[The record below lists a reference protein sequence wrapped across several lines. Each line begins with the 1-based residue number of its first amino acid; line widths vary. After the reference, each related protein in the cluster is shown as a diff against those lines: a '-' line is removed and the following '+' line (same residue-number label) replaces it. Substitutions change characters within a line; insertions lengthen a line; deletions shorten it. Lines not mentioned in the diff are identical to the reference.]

1 MSAYKLFDAIRRRVR
16 AATSA
21 AVGLRLLAAGA
32 HGRFFMSAF
41 HLADPHPVWIWRRVM
56 RHLHPEDL
64 LCWLTFWHS
73 DAEYFAAAAAQHR
86 RAGVS
91 PDRVWVLG
99 NTPDEV
105 AAAKRAGFRAAW
117 VHHNCWLDERMFQPL
132 GLPKS
137 YLAVM
142 VTQPAA
148 YKRPWLASEVPGLA
162 IVAGRPFAT
171 HGVDL
176 AAIPHSAY
184 VTDVGAAEVCRIINQ
199 SEVGLILSEEEGG
212 CFASSEYLMC
222 GIPVVSTPSRGGR
235 DAFYDADHTLIVE
248 PSAADVAR
256 GVVELA
262 GRRLDAAQISR
273 RHLDRSMEF
282 RATFAR
288 EVLTVALAEIGSSRE
303 AGEVMT
309 SCFQHKMIEWL
320 RPSEAVRL
328 LRSAAG

>member
-1 MSAYKLFDAIRRRVR
+1 MSTFKLFHALRRRLL

-32 HGRFFMSAF
+32 HGRLFLSAF
-41 HLADPHPVWIWRRVM
+41 HLADPHPVWVWRRVM
-56 RHLHPEDL
+56 RHLRPGDL

-73 DAEYFAAAAAQHR
+73 DAGYFAAAATQHH
-86 RAGVS
+86 RAGIS

-105 AAAKRAGFRAAW
+105 AAATRAGFRAAW
-117 VHHNCWLDERMFQPL
+117 VHHNCWLDERLFQPL
-132 GLPKS
+132 GLPKEF
-137 YLAVM
+137 LAVM
-142 VTQPAA
+142 VTQPAV

-162 IVAGRPFAT
+162 IVAGRPFVAS
-171 HGVDL
+171 GVDL
-176 AAIPHSAY
+176 EAIPHAAY
-184 VTDVGAAEVCRIINQ
+184 VTDVASAEVCRIINQ

-235 DAFYDADHTLIVE
+235 DVFYDTDNALIVD
-248 PSAADVAR
+248 PSAVDVAR

-262 GRRLDAAQISR
+262 SRRLDAVQISG
-273 RHLDRSMEF
+273 RHLERAKEF

-288 EVLTVALAEIGSSRE
+288 EVLSVALAEIGSKRE
-303 AGEVMT
+303 AGEVLT
-309 SCFQHKMIEWL
+309 SCFQHKMVEWL
-320 RPSEAVRL
+320 RPSDAIRL
-328 LRSAAG
+328 LRSAGL